1 MSTGY
6 NILTGDYSKISKT
19 NIDLSAPTQEAN
31 ELPCN
36 GSTTFQHPLLLQF
49 TSTCFLII
57 LINVFGGLD
66 YEECVSPL
74 MEAEAVDLVKTVFAS
89 ASEEISTLFVLFVI
103 VLVIGY
109 LQKAVF
115 SILEPQY

>member
-1 MSTGY
+1 MSCRAMAQLLSNTLYYY
-6 NILTGDYSKISKT
+6 NLQALVSSLFLLMFLGALITKGCVFTYDAIGSYERVRYSS
-19 NIDLSAPTQEAN
+19 Q
-31 ELPCN
+31 
-36 GSTTFQHPLLLQF
+36 
-49 TSTCFLII
+49 
-57 LINVFGGLD
+57 
-66 YEECVSPL
+66 ECVSPL

-109 LQKAVF
+109 LRKDVF